1 MPAGQD
7 ASVETEVLDQ
17 AAPAV
22 STEEAT
28 PQVAALQKLL
38 AAHDLDAYIIPT
50 GDAHNSEYV
59 SARDMRRV
67 FISGFTGSAGT
78 AVVLAQPHTSGYHAY
93 VWVDSRYWVQ
103 VDTERQSGWAVVKQ
117 GSGEGL
123 DMSIQEFLA
132 QALPEGAQVGVDPLT
147 AT

>member
-1 MPAGQD
+1 MEFC
-7 ASVETEVLDQ
+7 SV
-17 AAPAV
+17 V
-22 STEEAT
+22 SLFIK
-28 PQVAALQKLL
+28 VVI
-38 AAHDLDAYIIPT
+38 HRSRYIVPT

-78 AVVLAQPHTSGYHAY
+78 AVVLAQPDASGYHAH

-103 VDTERQSGWAVVKQ
+103 VDAERQSGWGVVKQ
-117 GSGEGL
+117 GSGEEG
-123 DMSIQEFLA
+123 DMSIQAFLT
-132 QALPEGAQVGVDPLT
+132 QALPEGATVGVDPLT